1 MSYFYVESS
10 ATLDSLDIFGS
21 NDHFANKAMIFHVV
35 RSFTA
40 TNCMWK
46 EKVSYRCSTMNLYSF
61 VLITRHKFLSTYQ
74 IIVSNKFWRFFDA
87 IQGFY
92 INYVPQSNRLFGG
105 NGGCFY
111 QLAF

>member
-10 ATLDSLDIFGS
+10 ATLGSLDIFGS
-21 NDHFANKAMIFHVV
+21 TDHFANKAMIFHVV
-35 RSFTA
+35 QSFTA

-74 IIVSNKFWRFFDA
+74 IIEGVCGIR
-87 IQGFY
+87 
-92 INYVPQSNRLFGG
+92 P
-105 NGGCFY
+105 
-111 QLAF
+111 